1 MEYSAG
7 QLLKGKLLKSK
18 FLTSLVLGFCLI
30 SPALLVAQ
38 NLTVVGGTSA
48 QKQLTACI
56 EKISAEDLDKLADL
70 DHSMTVIILERERFL
85 QVKDS
90 FRAYRTKLA
99 FSNLATRRIYL
110 SSDVFRNLD
119 TAMLCIPH
127 ELGHF
132 VTRSQYEDQAEIAAG
147 TIRKRARELC
157 AMPDAPAPPR
167 SLSAH
172 AKSLRTPAGTE

>member
-7 QLLKGKLLKSK
+7 QLLTSKLFTWKLL
-18 FLTSLVLGFCLI
+18 TSVLGFGLL
-30 SPALLVAQ
+30 SPTLLLAQ
-38 NLTVVGGTSA
+38 NLTVIGGTSA

-56 EKISAEDLDKLADL
+56 EKISAGDLDKLGGL

-132 VTRSQYEDQAEIAAG
+132 ATQSVFEGHAELAAERIRWRTRQICGSASQ
-147 TIRKRARELC
+147 
-157 AMPDAPAPPR
+157 
-167 SLSAH
+167 
-172 AKSLRTPAGTE
+172 